1 MPAYYHDSSEVALL
15 LAVDIDEQKDKEYD
29 LISEENAYL
38 ALHQQVPP
46 RAPTAPPLQDRPNA
60 EVRHGGR

>member
-1 MPAYYHDSSEVALL
+1 L